1 MNEPE
6 VCPTCGSSKVSRIL
20 YGLPLP
26 ESLPVKETDQP
37 ILGGC
42 EPQDATHG
50 CHMCGSRWDQDAIT
64 EPSAEASASIA
75 DVFNDYFRNWN
86 IRISPGHVRDGN
98 RDSIEA
104 RGWRINYLVD
114 TDADGKLFLEFY
126 ATHRMTDD
134 RHVRISSSGDVEDLD
149 AITSMVFFD
158 PNVAGDQE
166 RASRK
171 NIEHNRKITAEL
183 EAKGL
188 YPSGDINAFLRS
200 GGMEAADTLKEMKK
214 LLAEAGLAMPPIP
227 DELQTQLFRVR
238 RWCYA
243 TRDIDPLD
251 MYRFERYLVEALTE
265 KPEPYFAFS
274 HAGHGINSYA
284 ITCQIVTKGLSLFVQ
299 VPWGGGYMNNKR
311 QQDSIRNMFAKCTEL
326 LERLPEEPERQL
338 IVAVSELRSQF
349 SHCGWW
355 LPGQNEGQAREWLRS
370 EKIRTPHPIQKAS
383 ELLKGRSR

>member
-1 MNEPE
+1 MAGLGE
-6 VCPTCGSSKVSRIL
+6 VL
-20 YGLPLP
+20 
-26 ESLPVKETDQP
+26 
-37 ILGGC
+37 LGGC
-42 EPQDATHG
+42 EPSVETHG
-50 CHMCGSRWDQDAIT
+50 CRSCGANWNQEGLSPEDWVAGQR
-64 EPSAEASASIA
+64 IA
-75 DVFNDYFRNWN
+75 MAFNDYFRKFDIWLEDEQ
-86 IRISPGHVRDGN
+86 IRTGN
-98 RDSIEA
+98 RDSIGA

-114 TDADGKLFLEFY
+114 TDSDGKLFLEFY

-134 RHVRISSSGDVEDLD
+134 RHVRISNSGETEDLD
-149 AITSMVFFD
+149 AIRSMFFFD

-166 RASRK
+166 RSSRK

-227 DELQTQLFRVR
+227 DELQIHLFRVR

-251 MYRFERYLVEALTE
+251 MYRFDRYLIEALTE

-311 QQDSIRNMFAKCTEL
+311 QQESIRNMFAKCAEL
-326 LERLPEEPERQL
+326 LERVPEEPERQL

-355 LPGQNEGQAREWLRS
+355 LPAQDEKRAQDWLRS
-370 EKIRTPHPIQKAS
+370 EDIRVPDVFQRAEFLLQRAS
-383 ELLKGRSR
+383 GTTE